1 MTISITPA
9 SSQALN
15 TAFDLSPHKRRPPAG
30 PGFVLPGFACFAC
43 FDTGIVSNHDM
54 AINTYL
60 PDYDV
65 LPSGERMSGSDP
77 AVICCCVAAYAGSG
91 RGGGFRDSSGPLR
104 VETAAGTRRIGCDLP
119 QEATAEIHR
128 ARRQQAYAAVQA
140 TAEQA
145 RLLQASR
152 KAVAGLLPSIGRGET

>member
-1 MTISITPA
+1 
-9 SSQALN
+9 
-15 TAFDLSPHKRRPPAG
+15 
-30 PGFVLPGFACFAC
+30 VLPGFACFAC

-65 LPSGERMSGSDP
+65 LPSGERMSGFHP
-77 AVICCCVAAYAGSG
+77 AVICCCMAAYAGTG
-91 RGGGFRDSSGPLR
+91 RSGFRDSSGPLR
-104 VETAAGTRRIGCDLP
+104 VETAAGPRWTGCELP

-128 ARRQQAYAAVQA
+128 ARRQQAYAVVQA

-145 RLLQASR
+145 RVHQASR
-152 KAVAGLLPSIGRGET
+152 ADIAGLAGGLLPSMGKEET

>member
-1 MTISITPA
+1 
-9 SSQALN
+9 
-15 TAFDLSPHKRRPPAG
+15 
-30 PGFVLPGFACFAC
+30 VLPGFACFAC
-43 FDTGIVSNHDM
+43 FDTGIVSNQDM

-77 AVICCCVAAYAGSG
+77 AVICCCMAAYAGTG

-104 VETAAGTRRIGCDLP
+104 IETAAGPRFTGIELP

-128 ARRQQAYAAVQA
+128 ARRQQAYAVVPA

-145 RLLQASR
+145 RVHQALR
-152 KAVAGLLPSIGRGET
+152 ADIAGLVGGLVDGLLPSMGKEET